1 MNAVDASTPAPAQV
15 RHALYLAAPA
25 IVSVATYIV
34 LDLVL
39 AARAGQPGDFWS
51 VDGYRLTMNLAVLLR
66 MGPLFF
72 SGLVVWPAMRA
83 RGAPWWGCALGILA
97 TPLAFAAVSGIR
109 AAAFFP
115 PLEAAYY
122 ATNPVV
128 VGAIGAQVATAGIG
142 ALVWRW
148 HAAGWRSPPPGW
160 WSWGAVIAIV
170 TGLLTTFV
178 AVQWDGG
185 QHLFYPW
192 ILVYRALFAG

>member
-1 MNAVDASTPAPAQV
+1 MTAVDAATSAGTPARV
-15 RHALYLAAPA
+15 RHALHLAAPA
-25 IVSVATYIV
+25 IVSVATYLA

-39 AARAGQPGDFWS
+39 AARAGRPEDFWS

-83 RGAPWWGCALGILA
+83 RGAPWWGSTLGILA
-97 TPLAFAAVSGIR
+97 TPLAFAVVSGIR
-109 AAAFFP
+109 ATAFFP

-142 ALVWRW
+142 ALLWRW
-148 HAAGWRSPPPGW
+148 RRPGGRSR
-160 WSWGAVIAIV
+160 WSWGAAAAIAL
-170 TGLLTTFV
+170 GLLTTFV

-192 ILVYRALFAG
+192 ILGYRALFGG

>member
-1 MNAVDASTPAPAQV
+1 MSTIDTPAPASARV
-15 RHALYLAAPA
+15 RHTLYLAAPA
-25 IVSVATYIV
+25 IVSVATYLA

-51 VDGYRLTMNLAVLLR
+51 VEGYRLTMNLAVLLR

-72 SGLVVWPAMRA
+72 SGLLVWPVMRA
-83 RGAPWWGCALGILA
+83 RGATWWGASIGVLA
-97 TPLAFAAVSGIR
+97 TPLAFAVISGIR

-128 VGAIGAQVATAGIG
+128 VGAIGAQVAAAGIG

-148 HAAGWRSPPPGW
+148 HAAGWRTAPRAW
-160 WSWGAVIAIV
+160 WSWGAVTALV
-170 TGLLTTFV
+170 AGLLTTFV

-192 ILVYRALFAG
+192 ILVYRALFGG

>member
-1 MNAVDASTPAPAQV
+1 MNAVGAPSPASAQV
-15 RHALYLAAPA
+15 RHTLYLAAPA
-25 IVSVATYIV
+25 IVSVTTYLA

-39 AARAGQPGDFWS
+39 ASRAGRPEDFWS
-51 VDGYRLTMNLAVLLR
+51 VEGYRLTMNLAVLLR

-72 SGLVVWPAMRA
+72 SGLLVWPVMRA
-83 RGAPWWGCALGILA
+83 RGAPWWGAALGILA

-142 ALVWRW
+142 ALLWRW
-148 HAAGWRSPPPGW
+148 HAAGWRTPPWGW
-160 WSWGAVIAIV
+160 WSWGAVMAFAAGI
-170 TGLLTTFV
+170 LTTFV

-192 ILVYRALFAG
+192 ILVYRALFTG

>member
-1 MNAVDASTPAPAQV
+1 MNAVGAPSPASAQV
-15 RHALYLAAPA
+15 RHTLYLAAPA
-25 IVSVATYIV
+25 IVSVTTYLA

-39 AARAGQPGDFWS
+39 AARAGRPEDFWS
-51 VDGYRLTMNLAVLLR
+51 VEGYRLTMNLAVLLR

-72 SGLVVWPAMRA
+72 SGLLVWPVMRA
-83 RGAPWWGCALGILA
+83 RGAPWWGAALGILA

-142 ALVWRW
+142 ALVW
-148 HAAGWRSPPPGW
+148 HWRRPGSLPR
-160 WSWGAVIAIV
+160 WSWGAVSAIV
-170 TGLLTTFV
+170 LGVLTTFV

-192 ILVYRALFAG
+192 ILVYRALFTG